1 MAKLDISEKVI
12 ALSLLL
18 IVTGPL
24 LMYYSIVNDSTSSL
38 LAGLFLTASG
48 MLLAFLSPQHRHG

>member
-1 MAKLDISEKVI
+1 MVKLDISEKVI

-38 LAGLFLTASG
+38 LAGLFLTSSG